1 MNNSYYGMLV
11 RDPFSEIHKMSK
23 TPNRSLYFK
32 DEAWMK
38 YHKCPLCENYVLK
51 EPERIKVPR
60 GSAGTHK
67 INMWNEALWVICW
80 DKKATPCIKCV
91 SDLTRYFMLDHPIT
105 ATRTGLVVGG
115 ELNETWTN

>member
-1 MNNSYYGMLV
+1 MAELKF
-11 RDPFSEIHKMSK
+11 FSS
-23 TPNRSLYFK
+23 FA

-38 YHKCPLCENYVLK
+38 YHKYPLCGNYVLK

-60 GSAGTHK
+60 GSTGIHR

-91 SDLTRYFMLDHPIT
+91 SDLTRYLIIDHPIT

-115 ELNETWTN
+115 ELYGKEET